1 MARVSRR
8 TAAGG
13 DGTYPNV
20 ALDSAY
26 RGKFGGKNFDELSDN
41 QKDEVIKDLEDDSL
55 KLEGNNGKEFLDLI
69 LSRGQV
75 PWRRI
80 IGAGGILPSPCESPV
95 PFFPACDTTDV
106 RFWHKADIPRLS
118 SDEADISRQVR
129 STGPTSPSLVC

>member
-55 KLEGNNGKEFLDLI
+55 SKGTTARNSSTLSFLAAKFL
-69 LSRGQV
+69 
-75 PWRRI
+75 
-80 IGAGGILPSPCESPV
+80 GGGS
-95 PFFPACDTTDV
+95 
-106 RFWHKADIPRLS
+106 
-118 SDEADISRQVR
+118 
-129 STGPTSPSLVC
+129 